1 MPTQDSSV
9 YANSDT
15 LYHVFDTELH
25 LFSFLKKRS
34 GAEKHS
40 GSTYVCMWEGGRVFK
55 SNMLKGKDQSI
66 LSASRTNCEKS
77 LLSTVSSFGF
87 AYLCLRKSEIC
98 VLKSLKLH

>member
-1 MPTQDSSV
+1 MGQKSILAVPMC
-9 YANSDT
+9 ACGR
-15 LYHVFDTELH
+15 EEE
-25 LFSFLKKRS
+25 FL
-34 GAEKHS
+34 
-40 GSTYVCMWEGGRVFK
+40 
-55 SNMLKGKDQSI
+55 NMLKGKDQSI